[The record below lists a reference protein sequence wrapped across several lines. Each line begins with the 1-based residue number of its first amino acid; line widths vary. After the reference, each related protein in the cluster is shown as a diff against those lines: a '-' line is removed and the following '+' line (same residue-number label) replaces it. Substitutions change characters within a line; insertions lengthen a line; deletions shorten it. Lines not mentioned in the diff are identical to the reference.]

1 MADSEKKTPV
11 AQASAH
17 HGVEEVNEVQIS
29 TLADAVLKC
38 KPKPL
43 SQRMI
48 HLYFILLIATFCSC
62 INGYDGSVMGGI
74 NGQAQYR
81 QYFHFDPNKGTPA
94 TGIVYAIYT
103 IGNLVGSFAAGPAT
117 DFRGKHSFLPRIC
130 TIY

>member
-1 MADSEKKTPV
+1 MTEAEKKLQQDSTAP
-11 AQASAH
+11 AQPIS
-17 HGVEEVNEVQIS
+17 EEVRDVES
-29 TLADAVLKC
+29 DTLADAILKC

-43 SQRMI
+43 SSRMI

-74 NGQAQYR
+74 NGQLQYR
-81 QYFHFDPNKGTPA
+81 QYFHFDPDKGTPA

-117 DFRGKHSFLPRIC
+117 DFRG
-130 TIY
+130 